1 VRTEFPRFT
10 EDVFKPDAPPYTNGG
25 HPTELQLATI
35 AAMEAAGAYCCIDE
49 GLNCALP
56 VPETWG
62 LLRGHAITADKSLSR

>member
-1 VRTEFPRFT
+1 MMRRARPAIREGHCFGL
-10 EDVFKPDAPPYTNGG
+10 ELKALGG